1 MLSIGWRNL
10 RKDPTRLGVA
20 VFGVTFAVVL
30 LTCEIGMLLGL
41 LKNASNLIDSSRA
54 DIWVSTLDVVTLD
67 FATPFDARKQ
77 YLIEAVD
84 GVDKV
89 EEFDISFSVW
99 RLPSGGNANIQVI
112 AYDFDGELGPP
123 LELVAGSLEELH
135 NQDAIVIDE
144 ADRERLGGV
153 DIGDTVEV
161 MQHRAK
167 IVGLTTGMRAFT
179 TNPLIFCS
187 LGRGDDYGWLT
198 NNPDKDAG
206 KTGAI
211 YFLVRVKP
219 GEDVDEVRRR
229 IEAGVP
235 DVEAHTQDGF
245 ACRTR
250 SYWLFETGMGIGFL
264 VAALLGLCVGGVIV
278 SQTLYAMTAERLPE
292 FGVLKA
298 LGADMKELSIVVLQ
312 QGLICGLIGWSAG
325 IAISYVVA
333 YAADL
338 SGTTIM
344 VPWFLV
350 LGVALLTAGL
360 CSSAALVSVIRLR
373 RIEPVMIFRA

>member
-20 VFGVTFAVVL
+20 VFGVTFSVVL

-41 LKNASNLIDSSRA
+41 LKNASNLVDTSRA
-54 DIWVSTLDVVTLD
+54 DIWVSTIDVVTLD

-77 YLIEAVD
+77 YLIEAVE
-84 GVDKV
+84 GVDRV

-99 RLPSGGNANIQVI
+99 RLPSGGNANVQVVS
-112 AYDFDGELGPP
+112 YDFDGELGPP
-123 LELVAGSLEELH
+123 LKLVAGHLDELH

-144 ADRERLGGV
+144 ADRERLGGI
-153 DIGDTVEV
+153 DIGDQVEV
-161 MQHRAK
+161 MMRRARV
-167 IVGLTTGMRAFT
+167 VGLTSGMRAFT
-179 TNPLIFCS
+179 TNPIIFCS
-187 LGRGDDYGWLT
+187 LERVDNYGWLT
-198 NNPDKDAG
+198 SGPDRDTG
-206 KTGAI
+206 RRGAI

-219 GEDVDEVRRR
+219 GENIDEVRRR
-229 IEAGVP
+229 IEAAVP
-235 DVEAHTQDGF
+235 DVEAHTQEGF

-264 VAALLGLCVGGVIV
+264 VAAMLGLCVGGVIV

-298 LGADMKELSIVVLQ
+298 LGADMKELSVVVLQ
-312 QGLICGLIGWSAG
+312 QGLICGGIGWCLG
-325 IAISYVVA
+325 IGISYAVA

-338 SGTTIM
+338 AGTTMLI
-344 VPWFLV
+344 PWFLA

-360 CSSAALVSVIRLR
+360 CSAAALVSVVRLR
-373 RIEPVMIFRA
+373 RIEPATVFRV